1 MTNCTCDA
9 ALSNTWNTL
18 RPHCN
23 KEQNE
28 NEKRRRKKNNG
39 RVKNR
44 KGVQKEE
51 GGKTFVYDKRN
62 RAITCAFSRDL
73 HLTLCS

>member
-1 MTNCTCDA
+1 MKTDV
-9 ALSNTWNTL
+9 
-18 RPHCN
+18 
-23 KEQNE
+23 E
-28 NEKRRRKKNNG
+28 KKNNG

-51 GGKTFVYDKRN
+51 GGKMFVYDERS

-73 HLTLCS
+73 PLTLCS

>member
-1 MTNCTCDA
+1 MTNCRDA
-9 ALSNTWNTL
+9 ALKNTWSTL
-18 RPHCN
+18 RPQCN
-23 KEQNE
+23 EEPNE

-51 GGKTFVYDKRN
+51 DGKTFVYDKRN
-62 RAITCAFSRDL
+62 RAITRAFSRDL

>member
-1 MTNCTCDA
+1 MTNCRDA

-18 RPHCN
+18 CPQCN
-23 KEQNE
+23 KEPNE
-28 NEKRRRKKNNG
+28 NENRRRKKHNG

-44 KGVQKEE
+44 KGVKKEE

-62 RAITCAFSRDL
+62 RDITCAYSRDL

>member
-1 MTNCTCDA
+1 M
-9 ALSNTWNTL
+9 STL
-18 RPHCN
+18 RAQWK
-23 KEQNE
+23 KEPNE
-28 NEKRRRKKNNG
+28 NENRRRKKNNG

>member
-1 MTNCTCDA
+1 MTNCCDA

-18 RPHCN
+18 RPQCN
-23 KEQNE
+23 EEPNE
-28 NEKRRRKKNNG
+28 NENRRRKKNNG

-73 HLTLCS
+73 HSTLCS

>member
-1 MTNCTCDA
+1 MTNCRDA
-9 ALSNTWNTL
+9 ALLNTWNTL
-18 RPHCN
+18 RPQCN

-39 RVKNR
+39 WVKNR

-51 GGKTFVYDKRN
+51 GGKTFVYDKLN
-62 RAITCAFSRDL
+62 RAITRAFSRDL

>member
-1 MTNCTCDA
+1 MTNCRDA
-9 ALSNTWNTL
+9 ALLNTWNIL
-18 RPHCN
+18 RPQCN

-39 RVKNR
+39 WVKNR

-51 GGKTFVYDKRN
+51 GRKTVVYDKRN

>member
-1 MTNCTCDA
+1 MTNCRDA

-18 RPHCN
+18 LAQCK
-23 KEQNE
+23 KEPNE
-28 NEKRRRKKNNG
+28 NENRRRKKNNG

-44 KGVQKEE
+44 KGGQKEE

>member
-1 MTNCTCDA
+1 MTNCRDA

-18 RPHCN
+18 RPQSN
-23 KEQNE
+23 KEPNE
-28 NEKRRRKKNNG
+28 NG

-62 RAITCAFSRDL
+62 MAITCAFSRDL
-73 HLTLCS
+73 HVTLCS

>member
-1 MTNCTCDA
+1 MTNCRDA
-9 ALSNTWNTL
+9 ALSNTWNTQ
-18 RPHCN
+18 RPQCI
-23 KEQNE
+23 KEPNE

-44 KGVQKEE
+44 KGVKKEE

>member
-1 MTNCTCDA
+1 MTNCRDA

-18 RPHCN
+18 RPQCN
-23 KEQNE
+23 KEPNE
-28 NEKRRRKKNNG
+28 NENRRRKKNNG

-51 GGKTFVYDKRN
+51 GGKMFVYDERS